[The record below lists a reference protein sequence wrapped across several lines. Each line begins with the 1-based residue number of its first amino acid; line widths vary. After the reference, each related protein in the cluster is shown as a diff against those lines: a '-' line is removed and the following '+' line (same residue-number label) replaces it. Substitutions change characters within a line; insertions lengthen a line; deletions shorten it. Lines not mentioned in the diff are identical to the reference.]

1 MHLVFTEFLL
11 ARAVFT
17 KSIKVLGRQ
26 PGAPKS
32 RKHDFP
38 KKKRPSF
45 LKFIEPVTPLW
56 VLYPTEIR
64 RVGFPEP
71 ALARAVFA
79 KSIKVLGWQPG
90 APKSREHDYQKKN
103 VIFLNFIGPETP
115 PWALHPSENLHM
127 GFTEILLV
135 GAVFTRSI
143 KVPGWQPGAPNPGSM
158 IFQKKNLLIF

>member
-1 MHLVFTEFLL
+1 M
-11 ARAVFT
+11 
-17 KSIKVLGRQ
+17 
-26 PGAPKS
+26 
-32 RKHDFP
+32 
-38 KKKRPSF
+38 
-45 LKFIEPVTPLW
+45 TPLW

-64 RVGFPEP
+64 RVGCPEP

-90 APKSREHDYQKKN
+90 APKSREHDFQKKKPD
-103 VIFLNFIGPETP
+103 FLNFIGPETP

-158 IFQKKNLLIF
+158 IFQKKTSLFFEIHRTSDNSMGSVSH